1 VAPGTEQQAAKTGRT
16 RVVPLLP
23 IVRQELKELRLRRG
37 HPGPAATIV
46 ATPDGESWSDSRFRS
61 FRRHRWS
68 KVAPGLRPYDLRH
81 AYVSLMIQ
89 AGHTVVE
96 VAKWAGHSP
105 QVCLG
110 TYAHLFDT
118 VTERIDPDLAIR
130 AARYG
135 TTADPKWAAG

>member
-1 VAPGTEQQAAKTGRT
+1 M
-16 RVVPLLP
+16 
-23 IVRQELKELRLRRG
+23 
-37 HPGPAATIV
+37 
-46 ATPDGESWSDSRFRS
+46 
-61 FRRHRWS
+61 
-68 KVAPGLRPYDLRH
+68 RPYDLRH

-118 VTERIDPDLAIR
+118 VADRIDPDQAIR

-135 TTADPKWAAG
+135 ADADSSGPPDDGRVHRVCTGLGWYDDRLAGPVNMKVPFCRQFRGIAPS

>member
-1 VAPGTEQQAAKTGRT
+1 LRTIGR
-16 RVVPLLP
+16 
-23 IVRQELKELRLRRG
+23 
-37 HPGPAATIV
+37 PGPAAAIISTDV
-46 ATPDGESWSDSRFRS
+46 GEPWSESRFRS

-68 KVAPGLRPYDLRH
+68 KVAPGMRPYDLRH

-118 VTERIDPDLAIR
+118 AGERIDPDLAIR

-135 TTADPKWAAG
+135 TGADVQRAAG

>member
-1 VAPGTEQQAAKTGRT
+1 MP
-16 RVVPLLP
+16 
-23 IVRQELKELRLRRG
+23 
-37 HPGPAATIV
+37 IV
-46 ATPDGESWSDSRFRS
+46 ATQSGAAWSESRFRS

-68 KVAPGLRPYDLRH
+68 RVAPGLRPYDLRH

-96 VAKWAGHSP
+96 VARWAGHSP

-110 TYAHLFDT
+110 IYAHLFDAAG
-118 VTERIDPDLAIR
+118 ERVDPDRLIR

-135 TTADPKWAAG
+135 SGADDQQAAG

>member
-1 VAPGTEQQAAKTGRT
+1 LRALPGEA
-16 RVVPLLP
+16 
-23 IVRQELKELRLRRG
+23 
-37 HPGPAATIV
+37 
-46 ATPDGESWSDSRFRS
+46 WSDSRFRS
-61 FRRHRWS
+61 FRRYRWS
-68 KVAPGLRPYDLRH
+68 KIAPELRPYDLRH

-118 VTERIDPDLAIR
+118 VTERIDPDVVIR
-130 AARYG
+130 EARYG
-135 TTADPKWAAG
+135 TGADLKRAAG

>member
-1 VAPGTEQQAAKTGRT
+1 
-16 RVVPLLP
+16 
-23 IVRQELKELRLRRG
+23 
-37 HPGPAATIV
+37 
-46 ATPDGESWSDSRFRS
+46 
-61 FRRHRWS
+61 
-68 KVAPGLRPYDLRH
+68 
-81 AYVSLMIQ
+81 MIQ

-130 AARYG
+130 EARYG
-135 TTADPKWAAG
+135 IRPDENRAAG